1 MGRRSAAAY
10 GSRRIALAA
19 LIFSFA
25 AGPALAKEKPA
36 RLLFGGV
43 KSGSAGEA
51 SPVGGY
57 AKGCIAGAVQLPP
70 DGPGFQAMRPSRN
83 RAWGHPILKTFL
95 QDLAQTMQS
104 EGHAGMLVGDMSQ
117 PRGGPMK
124 SGHRSHQSGLDAD
137 IWFRPAPDYQLSRDE
152 RQKWSAY
159 SVVAKGWPPKVND
172 KFDDRVARLIQL
184 TAWDDR
190 TARVFV
196 AAIIKKQLCEMAPTD
211 NRAWLRKVR
220 PWYGHKDHLHVRL
233 KCPYGAI
240 RCVDQK
246 PPPPGDGCGKA
257 MAFWFKP
264 APKPVKP
271 VKPKKR
277 VKKKPRKEVM
287 LSHLPEACATILK
300 APAG

>member
-1 MGRRSAAAY
+1 M
-10 GSRRIALAA
+10 
-19 LIFSFA
+19 
-25 AGPALAKEKPA
+25 
-36 RLLFGGV
+36 
-43 KSGSAGEA
+43 
-51 SPVGGY
+51 
-57 AKGCIAGAVQLPP
+57 
-70 DGPGFQAMRPSRN
+70 
-83 RAWGHPILKTFL
+83 KT
-95 QDLAQTMQS
+95 
-104 EGHAGMLVGDMSQ
+104 
-117 PRGGPMK
+117 
-124 SGHRSHQSGLDAD
+124 GHRSHQSGLDAD
-137 IWFRPAPDYQLSRDE
+137 IWFRAAPDYQLSRDE

-159 SVVAKGWPPKVND
+159 SVVAKGWPPQVNE

-184 TAWDDR
+184 AAWDHR

-196 AAIIKKQLCEMAPTD
+196 AAVIKKELCEMAPPG

-233 KCPYGAI
+233 KCPVGTI
-240 RCVDQK
+240 SCIDQK

-271 VKPKKR
+271 VKPKKP

-287 LSHLPEACATILK
+287 LSHLPDACTTILK